1 MTDLF
6 SVIAHQDAQDQ
17 AKPRQAMALARERVE
32 DRFGTFIRK
41 GSVDDQ
47 AARFS
52 LVAGDITDTVVQ
64 ACEQVG
70 YHDARGV
77 YEAIAHNFVTSAA
90 EPMLRTAGVRHE
102 ARKPK
107 MCPYHSEVTD
117 ISLAAGDAQ
126 AGYNAMSSHAWSGK
140 HCQGEEYKGNKC
152 NFKPAMVTQT
162 FWDDKAERAQ
172 QRRDERAEL
181 AEQSPIEAPVNEL
194 PAADFVDGLAE
205 EDSVDA
211 GNIEVEHSEPSAI
224 GEGVEET
231 STEIPMAM
239 AAKVASP
246 TTGLKGPEPKMDK
259 GKWTPK
265 SVPHDQ
271 PLKADDPNGRY
282 PTKRKD
288 VVEPI
293 TQSPDEPDNKGELKE
308 IGEGTTEHQDV
319 TEKGG
324 IDRDTSQGGTFGG
337 GERSAVSSL
346 LPTDSV
352 RQALSKFKR

>member
-1 MTDLF
+1 MTSLF
-6 SVIAHQDAQDQ
+6 SVIAHEDAQDQ
-17 AKPRQAMALARERVE
+17 AKPRQAMALATERVE
-32 DRFGTFIRK
+32 DRFGGFVRK

-52 LVAGDITDTVVQ
+52 LVEDDIKAVVSD
-64 ACEQVG
+64 ACWQVG
-70 YHDARGV
+70 TTNEVHASIYK
-77 YEAIAHNFVTSAA
+77 AIADNFVTGDAT
-90 EPMLRTAGVRHE
+90 PQLRTASVRHE

-126 AGYNAMSSHAWSGK
+126 AGYNAMASHAWSGK
-140 HCQGEEYKGNKC
+140 HCQGEEYEGANCK
-152 NFKPAMVTQT
+152 FKPAMVTQT
-162 FWDDKAERAQ
+162 FWDEKAEKAQ
-172 QRRDERAEL
+172 QRRDERAE
-181 AEQSPIEAPVNEL
+181 QVQEAPVLEL
-194 PAADFVDGLAE
+194 QTVDFEDEATQEDFVDGLAE
-205 EDSVDA
+205 TDSLD
-211 GNIEVEHSEPSAI
+211 SPEPSAI
-224 GEGVEET
+224 GEGVEE
-231 STEIPMAM
+231 IPMSM
-239 AAKVASP
+239 AAKTADAATVNPAM
-246 TTGLKGPEPKMDK
+246 KMDK
-259 GKWTPK
+259 RKWTPK
-265 SVPHDQ
+265 TVNKDQ
-271 PLKADDPNGRY
+271 PLKADDPKGLH

-293 TQSPDEPDNKGELKE
+293 TQSPDSPDNKGELKE
-308 IGEGTTEHQDV
+308 IGEATTEHQDV